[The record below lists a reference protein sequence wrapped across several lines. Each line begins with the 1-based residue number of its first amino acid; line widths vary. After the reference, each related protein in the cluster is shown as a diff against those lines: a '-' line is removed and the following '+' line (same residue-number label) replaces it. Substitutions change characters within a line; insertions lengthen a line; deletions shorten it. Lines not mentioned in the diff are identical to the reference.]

1 MAKINF
7 QNMNSMVGQDAVFQ
21 GDIKLDEGIIVYGT
35 VYGNIQSKGAVR
47 VSRTGKVHGD
57 ISASDIHVGGDVEGD
72 VVVENRAVLGEA
84 SLLNGNLT
92 YKSLIIEEGAQF
104 QGQCII
110 LGNETAID
118 DSQIG
123 EEGFSSGLED
133 SPEHNE

>member
-35 VYGNIQSKGAVR
+35 VYGNIQTQGAVR
-47 VSRTGKVHGD
+47 VSRTGKVHGN
-57 ISASDIHVGGDVEGD
+57 IVSSDIHIGGSVEGN

-110 LGNETAID
+110 LGDDTANDTEEAYSAPD
-118 DSQIG
+118 DSPVYD
-123 EEGFSSGLED
+123 E
-133 SPEHNE
+133 

>member
-1 MAKINF
+1 
-7 QNMNSMVGQDAVFQ
+7 MNSMVGQDAVFQ

-57 ISASDIHVGGDVEGD
+57 ISGSDIHIGGNVEGD

-104 QGQCII
+104 QRQTII
-110 LGNETAID
+110 LGSQTAND
-118 DSQIG
+118 QTQIA
-123 EEGFSSGLED
+123 EDRFSSRIED
-133 SPEHNE
+133 SPDHNE

>member
-57 ISASDIHVGGDVEGD
+57 ISASDIHVGGNVEGN

-84 SLLNGNLT
+84 SLLNGSLT

-110 LGNETAID
+110 LGNETAND
-118 DSQIG
+118 DPQFG

-133 SPEHNE
+133 ASEHNE

>member
-1 MAKINF
+1 
-7 QNMNSMVGQDAVFQ
+7 MVGQDAVFQ

-35 VYGNIQSKGAVR
+35 VYGNIQTQGAVR

-57 ISASDIHVGGDVEGD
+57 ISGSDIHIGGNVEGN
-72 VVVENRAVLGEA
+72 VIVENRAVLGEA

-110 LGNETAID
+110 LGDETAKD
-118 DSQIG
+118 DSHDT
-123 EEGFSSGLED
+123 EEEYSAPD
-133 SPEHNE
+133 VSPVYDE

>member
-35 VYGNIQSKGAVR
+35 VYGNFQSKGAVR
-47 VSRTGKVHGD
+47 VSRTGKVHGN
-57 ISASDIHVGGDVEGD
+57 ISASDIHVGGNVEGD

-84 SLLNGNLT
+84 SLLNGSLT

-110 LGNETAID
+110 LGNETAND
-118 DSQIG
+118 DPQFG

>member
-1 MAKINF
+1 LKKMAKINF

-35 VYGNIQSKGAVR
+35 VYGNIHTQGAVR

-57 ISASDIHVGGDVEGD
+57 ITGSDIHIGGHVEGN

-110 LGNETAID
+110 LGDDTANDTEEAYSAPD
-118 DSQIG
+118 DSPVYD
-123 EEGFSSGLED
+123 E
-133 SPEHNE
+133 

>member
-47 VSRTGKVHGD
+47 VSRTGKVHGN
-57 ISASDIHVGGDVEGD
+57 ISASDIHVGGNVEGD

-92 YKSLIIEEGAQF
+92 YQSLIIEEGAQF

-110 LGNETAID
+110 LGNETAND
-118 DSQIG
+118 DPQFG

>member
-1 MAKINF
+1 MDKI
-7 QNMNSMVGQDAVFQ
+7 
-21 GDIKLDEGIIVYGT
+21 GIIVYGT

-47 VSRTGKVHGD
+47 VSRTGKVHGN
-57 ISASDIHVGGDVEGD
+57 ISASDIHVGGNVEGD

-84 SLLNGNLT
+84 SLLNGSLT

-110 LGNETAID
+110 LGNETAND

>member
-57 ISASDIHVGGDVEGD
+57 ISASDIRVGGDVEGD

-110 LGNETAID
+110 LGSETAND

-133 SPEHNE
+133 SPDHNE

>member
-57 ISASDIHVGGDVEGD
+57 ISASDIHVGGDVDGD

-84 SLLNGNLT
+84 SLLNGNLS

-110 LGNETAID
+110 LGSETAND

-133 SPEHNE
+133 SPDHNE